1 MKYSI
6 IIPIYNEI
14 NFLPDLLDG
23 LFNYFK
29 SNNEIII
36 IDDGSNDG
44 SIAILNECNFIKL
57 IAFNENRG
65 KGNSIKFGLL
75 YFLIL

>member
-1 MKYSI
+1 MLKMKYSI
-6 IIPIYNEI
+6 IIPVYNEI
-14 NFLPDLLDG
+14 SFLPDLLDG
-23 LFNYFK
+23 LYSYSK

-57 IAFNENRG
+57 IAFNM
-65 KGNSIKFGLL
+65 
-75 YFLIL
+75 

>member
-23 LFNYFK
+23 LYNYFE

-57 IAFNENRG
+57 IAFR
-65 KGNSIKFGLL
+65 
-75 YFLIL
+75 